1 MICPRRIA
9 VLDWAGGRLVHAVAG
24 QRTLY
29 QELGTRFP
37 NLAGRSPRQLLQA
50 VRQECGIDQV
60 YVADLDRLQPAVGA
74 GSIAASATAYR
85 VGTGSNTAVAGSN
98 SDAPSSDQGL
108 SDWLV
113 ELLDEGWTVWSDR
126 GRDIAWTAPGK
137 KVEALATHPRWRPI
151 WGTESFASPGEL
163 FAALRSQSQP
173 SRWTVSLDLS
183 GAEPLGWFG
192 HGAAVGEE
200 PDVEERPASA
210 PQKEGEAWATWN
222 RVSLEAIVGELWSC
236 GVRRVVVL
244 NLSNVGTL
252 SHTSAPQLRRLRRAF
267 PDLELI
273 AGGGVRDWDRVR
285 HVGRCG
291 ADHVL
296 VGTWLWEQLA
306 TTVFS
311 PLYPPIQTC

>member
-24 QRTLY
+24 QRTRY
-29 QELGTRFP
+29 QALGTRFP
-37 NLAGRSPRQLLQA
+37 NLAGRSPKQLLHA

-60 YVADLDRLQPAVGA
+60 YVADLDRLQPSA
-74 GSIAASATAYR
+74 GGGTIAASATAYR
-85 VGTGSNTAVAGSN
+85 FGTRSNTAVTGS
-98 SDAPSSDQGL
+98 SSAAPSADQGL
-108 SDWLV
+108 SDWLA

-126 GRDIAWTAPGK
+126 GRDFAWTASGRT
-137 KVEALATHPRWRPI
+137 VEGIAAHPRWRPI

-163 FAALRSQSQP
+163 FAALRAQEQP
-173 SRWTVSLDLS
+173 SRWTVSLDLI
-183 GAEPLGWFG
+183 GTEPLGWFG
-192 HGAAVGEE
+192 QGAAVGEAS
-200 PDVEERPASA
+200 DVERPSPA
-210 PQKEGEAWATWN
+210 PQQAGEAWATWN
-222 RVSLEAIVGELWSC
+222 RVSLEAVVGELWSC

-252 SHTSAPQLRRLRRAF
+252 SHTSAPLLGRLRRAF
-267 PDLELI
+267 PDLELV
-273 AGGGVRDWDRVR
+273 AGGGVRDWETVR
-285 HVGRCG
+285 HLGQCG

-306 TTVFS
+306 AAGFS